1 MAEGRVG
8 VCVVE
13 DFYKKYTGSGDG
25 NLTLE
30 QWINLEDY
38 KIATVTNGEVFRDD
52 LGYFSKIEKNLKI
65 SLFRQ
70 DLLSLQDSLGQ
81 WLRQVRAIMKEQ
93 WQGKI
98 M

>member
-13 DFYKKYTGSGDG
+13 DFYKKYTGFGDG

-38 KIATVTNGEVFRDD
+38 KIAPSC
-52 LGYFSKIEKNLKI
+52 LA
-65 SLFRQ
+65 SLT
-70 DLLSLQDSLGQ
+70 SL
-81 WLRQVRAIMKEQ
+81 A
-93 WQGKI
+93 
-98 M
+98 